1 VIVDCSFIIEVL
13 IVPLFFCFDG
23 GELRDGIARRCNC
36 SGYIFSVGLSC
47 IEGDHR
53 VFLRV
58 EGFNFDYSIH
68 LISCVGDVLLTT
80 STGHAFDK
88 EGGRHQLPLLR
99 GQSCGFG
106 SVAKGVASQAGCP
119 VLLIPMNAGVP
130 KIKHA
135 AIVFDEVSTLIELSE
150 KTNFL
155 RKALAP
161 AMHFTHVLYR
171 DEVSED
177 MMKLDLVR
185 KMLNNDFP
193 DYAVDF
199 NLLPEGNVTRT
210 LIDYSLK
217 RDIDLLI
224 LGRHSR
230 GFLMNLL
237 VKSEIPDIVGSCD
250 IPMLVIPL
258 N

>member
-1 VIVDCSFIIEVL
+1 
-13 IVPLFFCFDG
+13 
-23 GELRDGIARRCNC
+23 
-36 SGYIFSVGLSC
+36 
-47 IEGDHR
+47 
-53 VFLRV
+53 
-58 EGFNFDYSIH
+58 
-68 LISCVGDVLLTT
+68 
-80 STGHAFDK
+80 
-88 EGGRHQLPLLR
+88 
-99 GQSCGFG
+99 
-106 SVAKGVASQAGCP
+106 
-119 VLLIPMNAGVP
+119 
-130 KIKHA
+130 
-135 AIVFDEVSTLIELSE
+135 
-150 KTNFL
+150 
-155 RKALAP
+155 
-161 AMHFTHVLYR
+161 
-171 DEVSED
+171 